1 MYYISIY
8 DTYMPHLSKG
18 RLTQKLQAELL
29 QTFKTVLRRIKTDSE
44 AEFFLSSLLSE
55 TERMMLAK
63 RLAIVVLLEENV
75 PETTIAEILRVTRE
89 TVNRIGLL
97 SQIKGEG
104 YKIALRKLNE
114 EKALSTFKKFLLS
127 LARYS
132 IRAARGYV
140 KPSILD

>member
-1 MYYISIY
+1 MYHISIY
-8 DTYMPHLSKG
+8 DTHMPHLSKG
-18 RLTQKLQAELL
+18 RLTQKLQSELL
-29 QTFKTVLRRIKTDSE
+29 QTFKTVLRRIKTNSE
-44 AEFFLSSLLSE
+44 VEFFLSSLLSE

-75 PETTIAEILRVTRE
+75 PETTIAEILQVTRE